1 MTNILRLI
9 TIVLALAVPVMARCA
24 PATQMESFYDCILP
38 PTLAVYHDAVVA
50 SGHMATDVSF
60 FKNKNP
66 GASFDETSWL
76 YALYAKKNLSQCK
89 IPTDSADVKKSQSIV
104 NAARDIIN
112 GYIAFTW
119 SPTPMSLAKEWPQ
132 IRTGYDSIRASIGN
146 EYYRVSVPEGVIKTD
161 GKYEAMIHMQMGLMH

>member
-1 MTNILRLI
+1 MIKILRFI
-9 TIVLALAVPVMARCA
+9 TIVVALAVPVMARCA
-24 PATQMESFYDCILP
+24 PATQMESFYDCVLP
-38 PTLAVYHDAVVA
+38 PTLAVYRDAVVA

-89 IPTDSADVKKSQSIV
+89 IPTDSADAKKSQSIV
-104 NAARDIIN
+104 NAARNIID

-132 IRTGYDSIRASIGN
+132 IRSGYDNIRASIGN

-161 GKYEAMIHMQMGLMH
+161 GKYEAMIHMQMGPMH

>member
-1 MTNILRLI
+1 MTNILRFI
-9 TIVLALAVPVMARCA
+9 TIVVALAVPVMARCA
-24 PATQMESFYDCILP
+24 PATQMESFYDCVLP
-38 PTLAVYHDAVVA
+38 PTLAVYRDAVVA

>member
-1 MTNILRLI
+1 MTNILRFI
-9 TIVLALAVPVMARCA
+9 TIVVALAVPVMARCA